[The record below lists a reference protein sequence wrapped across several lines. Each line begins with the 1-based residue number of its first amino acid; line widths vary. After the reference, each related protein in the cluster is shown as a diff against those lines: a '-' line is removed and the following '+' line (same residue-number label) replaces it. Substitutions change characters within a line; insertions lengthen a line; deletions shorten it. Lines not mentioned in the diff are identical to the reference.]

1 MQKNYSQTE
10 RYVRGIQ
17 RNIKGN
23 LVAGVIIIFVMI
35 IVHLL
40 NGCEPVFPND
50 ESLENKKLDTLRP
63 DSLKEKTD
71 INEWDTDTVV
81 YHSDAK
87 PGPHK

>member
-1 MQKNYSQTE
+1 MQKNLSQFE
-10 RYVRGIQ
+10 RYPRGIN
-17 RNIKGN
+17 RNVKGN

-40 NGCEPVFPND
+40 NGCEPILPD
-50 ESLENKKLDTLRP
+50 KSLENKKLDTIRP
-63 DSLKEKTD
+63 DSMKEKTD
-71 INEWDTDTVV
+71 INEWDIDTVV

>member
-1 MQKNYSQTE
+1 MQKNLSQFE
-10 RYVRGIQ
+10 RYTKGIN
-17 RNIKGN
+17 RNVKGN

-40 NGCEPVFPND
+40 NGCEPILPD

-63 DSLKEKTD
+63 D
-71 INEWDTDTVV
+71 IDTVV

-87 PGPHK
+87 PAPHK